1 MARFFRKRAEAR
13 GQVPGSLI
21 FIGRQK
27 VERTSI
33 KVIDYNA
40 ENLNEFELTGVDQ
53 LGDLATSSSVTWI
66 NIYGLHDVEII
77 RSIGARFNIHPL
89 ALEDVLNTGQ
99 RPKIEEYD
107 DSIFLVLKMFRYD
120 PADGI
125 VHAEQMSLI
134 VGSNYI
140 ITFQEQPMD
149 VFEAVRDRIRK
160 KKGRIRTVGTD
171 YLAYALLDSV
181 VENYIDVIERL
192 GERVEDLDGEIL
204 EDPDREII
212 TKISHTK
219 REVNY
224 LRKSVRPARDAML
237 LLAKLDHEILTEQ
250 VRPFLKDLQDLV
262 THAAEA
268 IENYREM
275 LSDQLNVYHSTLSNR
290 MNDVMKVLT
299 IFAAIFIPL
308 TFIAGIYGTN
318 FEYFPEL
325 HYRYSYF
332 IFWGVL
338 VAVGG
343 GMLIYFKKK
352 GWF

>member
-1 MARFFRKRAEAR
+1 MARFFRKRDEAR

-21 FIGRQK
+21 FIGKQK
-27 VERTSI
+27 VDRTSVN
-33 KVIDYNA
+33 VIDYDA
-40 ENLNEFELTGVDQ
+40 DHLKEFELTGVDE
-53 LGDLATSSSVTWI
+53 LGNLAVSSSVTWI
-66 NIYGLHDVEII
+66 NIYGLHDVETI
-77 RSIGARFNIHPL
+77 RSIGARFDIHPL

-99 RPKIEEYD
+99 RPKIDEYD
-107 DSIFLVLKMFRYD
+107 DSIFFVLKMFRYD
-120 PADGI
+120 PDEGI
-125 VHAEQMSLI
+125 VHAEQLSLI
-134 VGSNYI
+134 VGPNYLV
-140 ITFQEQPMD
+140 TFQEQPMD
-149 VFEAVRDRIRK
+149 VFGAVRDRIRK
-160 KKGRIRTVGTD
+160 KKGRIRNSGTD

-192 GERVEDLDGEIL
+192 GERVEELDEEIL
-204 EDPDREII
+204 DDPGSDII
-212 TKISHTK
+212 TRISHTK

-224 LRKSVRPARDAML
+224 LRKSVRPARDAVIM
-237 LLAKLDHEILTEQ
+237 LAKFEHDILGDE

-262 THAAEA
+262 THATEA
-268 IENYREM
+268 IETYREM
-275 LSDQLNVYHSTLSNR
+275 LSDQLNVYHSSLSNK

-325 HYRYSYF
+325 HYRYSYYV
-332 IFWGVL
+332 FWGVL

-343 GMLIYFKKK
+343 GMLAYFKKK

>member
-1 MARFFRKRAEAR
+1 MARFFRKRDEAR

-21 FIGRQK
+21 FIGKQK
-27 VERTSI
+27 VDRTSVN
-33 KVIDYNA
+33 VIDYDPDH
-40 ENLNEFELTGVDQ
+40 LKEFELTGVDE
-53 LGDLATSSSVTWI
+53 LGNLAVSSSVTWI
-66 NIYGLHDVEII
+66 NIYGLHDVETI
-77 RSIGARFNIHPL
+77 RSIGARFDIHPL

-99 RPKIEEYD
+99 RPKIDEYD
-107 DSIFLVLKMFRYD
+107 DSIFFVLKMFRYD
-120 PADGI
+120 PDEGI
-125 VHAEQMSLI
+125 VHAEQLSLI
-134 VGSNYI
+134 VGPNYLV
-140 ITFQEQPMD
+140 TFQEQPMD
-149 VFEAVRDRIRK
+149 VFGAVRDRIRK
-160 KKGRIRTVGTD
+160 KKGRIRSSGTD

-192 GERVEDLDGEIL
+192 GERVEELDGEIL
-204 EDPDREII
+204 DDPGSDII
-212 TKISHTK
+212 TRISHTK

-224 LRKSVRPARDAML
+224 LRKSVRPARDAVIM
-237 LLAKLDHEILTEQ
+237 LAKFEHDILGDE

-262 THAAEA
+262 THATEA
-268 IENYREM
+268 IETYREM
-275 LSDQLNVYHSTLSNR
+275 LSDQLNVYHSSLSNK

-325 HYRYSYF
+325 HYRYSYYV
-332 IFWGVL
+332 FWGVL

-343 GMLIYFKKK
+343 GMLAYFKKK